1 MAPLYIHKVVIG
13 ITTQPMGPTKMNFF
27 KRMLVLCLVLVI
39 WEITT
44 SCRTVNNSIEK
55 CYGYWEDDGPQR
67 GTLLKNR
74 NNMHP
79 YRQCVEETP
88 PYRNL

>member
-1 MAPLYIHKVVIG
+1 MGYIKV
-13 ITTQPMGPTKMNFF
+13 NLS
-27 KRMLVLCLVLVI
+27 KRILMLCLAVVI
-39 WEITT
+39 WEVTT
-44 SCRTVNNSIEK
+44 SCRTVNKSVKK

-67 GTLLKNR
+67 GTLLKNK

-88 PYRNL
+88 PHRNL

>member
-1 MAPLYIHKVVIG
+1 MKCANLERVSVHMDNKTQIKVKNHLKKLQSKMTEKQFEKMRERLLKIAERHE
-13 ITTQPMGPTKMNFF
+13 MGF
-27 KRMLVLCLVLVI
+27 
-39 WEITT
+39 
-44 SCRTVNNSIEK
+44 
-55 CYGYWEDDGPQR
+55 GYWEDDGPQR

-88 PYRNL
+88 PHRNM